1 MNLSIRPYQASD
13 IEPVVAL
20 SLLAWA
26 PVFVSL
32 RNVVGQVL
40 AERLFPD
47 WRKSQEDVVRLICGD
62 AKYTVLVAD
71 LDGVIAGFLAYELK
85 EESKQGETQLLAVH
99 PDHQNEDVGAAVK
112 RAARAQM
119 KTAGMTVAVVETG
132 GDIGHAPA
140 RACYEK
146 SGYTLLPIARYF
158 QAL

>member
-1 MNLSIRPYQASD
+1 MNLSIRPYQEAD
-13 IEPVVAL
+13 IGRVVEL

-32 RNVVGQVL
+32 RNVVGKVL

-47 WRKSQEDVVRLICGD
+47 WRVSQEAVVRMICSD
-62 AKYTVLVAD
+62 DKYTVFVAEV
-71 LDGVIAGFLAYELK
+71 DGVIAGFLAYELK
-85 EESKQGETQLLAVH
+85 AESKQGETQLLAVH
-99 PDHQNEDVGAAVK
+99 PNYQNQGVGVALNREAL
-112 RAARAQM
+112 AQM
-119 KTAGMTVAVVETG
+119 KAVGMTVAIVETG

-158 QAL
+158 QAV